1 MALTHTQ
8 IFTHMPV
15 PVLATTHTAVVVVV
29 VVNGLMGLKSCGGCV
44 NVSPAPPLAMLVY
57 FAYGRTPGRAL
68 DCRTATEA
76 SARQYLMALITLVL
90 VRAIDP

>member
-1 MALTHTQ
+1 
-8 IFTHMPV
+8 MPV
-15 PVLATTHTAVVVVV
+15 PVLATTHTVVVVVV

-44 NVSPAPPLAMLVY
+44 NVSPAWVPPLAMLVY
-57 FAYGRTPGRAL
+57 FAYGRTPGRAV

-76 SARQYLMALITLVL
+76 TARQYLMALITLVL